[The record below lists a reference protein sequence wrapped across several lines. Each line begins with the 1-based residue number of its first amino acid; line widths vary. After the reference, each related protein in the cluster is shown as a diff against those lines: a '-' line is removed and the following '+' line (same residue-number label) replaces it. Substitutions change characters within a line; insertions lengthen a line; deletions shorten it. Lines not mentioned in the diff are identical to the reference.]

1 MHGFY
6 WPTMKDDA
14 MEVMKKCRDYQFFQK
29 QMMRRANPLLPIDIS
44 WPFAVWGIDIVSILL
59 RAPGGF
65 RYLFIRIDIFTKW
78 MEVMLAI
85 NIT

>member
-1 MHGFY
+1 
-6 WPTMKDDA
+6 MKDDA

-29 QMMRRANPLLPIDIS
+29 QMMRHANPLWPIDIF